1 MFWPAL
7 PFRSALIGEDR
18 MKITFGEPA
27 LPKTG
32 AVVVGVLEEG
42 KLMPTA
48 AGLDRSSGGSLKR
61 AIAASR
67 FSGRQ
72 DELLPVLAPATLA
85 VSGLVLVGLA
95 KPSALT
101 PGQPH
106 GPGGVRLAH
115 LHTAG

>member
-1 MFWPAL
+1 MFLPAL

-32 AVVVGVLEEG
+32 AIVVGVLEEG

-48 AGLDRSSGGSLKR
+48 AALDHSSGGALRR

-67 FSGRQ
+67 FTGKK
-72 DELLPVLAPATLA
+72 DELLALLAPANLA
-85 VSGLVLVGLA
+85 VSRIVLAGLG
-95 KPSALT
+95 KPSAVT
-101 PGQPH
+101 
-106 GPGGVRLAH
+106 
-115 LHTAG
+115 TAQ